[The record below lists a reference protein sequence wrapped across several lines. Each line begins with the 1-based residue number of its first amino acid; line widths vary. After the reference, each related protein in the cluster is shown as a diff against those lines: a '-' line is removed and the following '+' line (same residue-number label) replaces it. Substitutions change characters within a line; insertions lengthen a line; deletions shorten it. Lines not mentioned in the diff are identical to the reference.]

1 MSTKK
6 SPFPDAVIRYGSYP
20 LVLGA
25 TALVLFGGLAA
36 GWAYFPTVPLTVAVA
51 LACVALLERQLPFHA
66 DWARDHR
73 DSMCDAIHAVVNL
86 VVLLAV
92 HGVIAAVAP
101 LLSVGQWW
109 PDQWPLWAQALA
121 VGAVLDLSLYSIH
134 WLSHRVAWLW
144 GFHAIHHSSERLYWL
159 NGERRHPLHA
169 GMMAAPGLL
178 AVVLMG
184 APALAV
190 GAWLGLLA
198 VHLAF
203 QHSNLD
209 YSVGPLRFLVGAAEV
224 HRWHHKREYED
235 AQVNYGEFWMVWD
248 HLFGTFRLP
257 KHKLGANEVGLKETD
272 FPMNYLPQLV
282 YPFARPRPISAAAGA
297 LSPRPLARRA
307 YERETSIAVAQAVRG
322 DVDGAWR
329 AYELAHVI
337 SQPYLSMHLESHA
350 SMLRFAWRLGN
361 WSEVWAQALRLVA
374 APFGH
379 LLGRTPPNNVGTG
392 RVGLTEPGEWPSE
405 LNLQTLE
412 RQ

>member
-6 SPFPDAVIRYGSYP
+6 CSFSAISIRYGSYP
-20 LVLGA
+20 LILAA

-36 GWAYFPTVPLTVAVA
+36 GWPYFPTVPFTVAAA
-51 LACVALLERQLPFHA
+51 LACVALLERRLPFHA
-66 DWARDHR
+66 AWGRDHR
-73 DSMCDAIHAVVNL
+73 DSKCDAIHAAVNL
-86 VVLLAV
+86 LVLLAV
-92 HGVIAAVAP
+92 HGVVAALAP
-101 LLSVGQWW
+101 LWSAGTWW

-121 VGAVLDLSLYSIH
+121 VGAVLDLSLYSVH

-144 GFHAIHHSSERLYWL
+144 RFHAIHHSSERLYWL

-190 GAWLGLLA
+190 GTWLGLLA

-209 YSVGPLRFLVGAAEV
+209 YRVGPLRFLVGAAEV

-235 AQVNYGEFWMVWD
+235 AQVNYGEFWMLWD

-257 KHKLGANEVGLKETD
+257 THKLGANEVGLREMD
-272 FPMNYLPQLV
+272 FPMDYGSQLI
-282 YPFARPRPISAAAGA
+282 YPFRRRPATADASAGDYELARAAFLRETRLAASCEAAGDLPA
-297 LSPRPLARRA
+297 
-307 YERETSIAVAQAVRG
+307 
-322 DVDGAWR
+322 AWR
-329 AYELAHVI
+329 AHELGHILA
-337 SQPYLSMHLESHA
+337 QPYPRLHLRSHVA
-350 SMLRFAWRLGN
+350 MFGLAWRTRNVAEVVAQVVRLALAPLGH
-361 WSEVWAQALRLVA
+361 A
-374 APFGH
+374 
-379 LLGRTPPNNVGTG
+379 LGRTPPQNVGTG
-392 RVGLTEPGEWPSE
+392 RFGMLEHGPWPPE
-405 LNLQTLE
+405 LDPITFQ

>member
-1 MSTKK
+1 MTTKK
-6 SPFPDAVIRYGSYP
+6 LPFADTIIRYGSYP

-36 GWAYFPTVPLTVAVA
+36 GLPYFPTVPLTVAAA
-51 LACVALLERQLPFHA
+51 LSCVALLERRLPFHA

-73 DSMCDAIHAVVNL
+73 DSMCDVIHAMVNL

-92 HGVIAAVAP
+92 HGVVAALAP
-101 LLSVGQWW
+101 LLAAGKWW
-109 PDQWPLWAQALA
+109 PDHWPLWAQALA
-121 VGAVLDLSLYSIH
+121 VGAVLDLSLYSVH
-134 WLSHRVAWLW
+134 WLSHKVGWLW
-144 GFHAIHHSSERLYWL
+144 RFHAIHHSSERLYWL

-178 AVVLMG
+178 VVVLMG
-184 APALAV
+184 APALAI

-209 YSVGPLRFLVGAAEV
+209 YSVGPLRFLIGAAEV

-272 FPMNYLPQLV
+272 FPMSYLPQLV
-282 YPFARPRPISAAAGA
+282 YPFARPRAAADSGSM
-297 LSPRPLARRA
+297 SPRSRARRA
-307 YERETSIAVAQAVRG
+307 YERETMSAAAQAARG
-322 DVDGAWR
+322 NVNEAWR

-337 SQPYLSMHLESHA
+337 SQPYLSMHLDSHA
-350 SMLRFAWRLGN
+350 SMLGFAWRLRN
-361 WSEVWAQALRLVA
+361 WSEVRAQVLRLVA

-392 RVGLTEPGEWPSE
+392 RVGLTDPGEWPTE
-405 LNLQTLE
+405 LDLRTLE